1 MKLVSLLATPDLPDE
16 LFSHKNLLVQRF
28 PDY

>member
-1 MKLVSLLATPDLPDE
+1 VSLLATPDLPDE

-28 PDY
+28 PKY